1 MIIET
6 TKKEKK
12 KNEKQTHEL
21 DLKKKGKIKSIV
33 CVFFFALQVTMY
45 DIVVRDVKR
54 KGRST

>member
-1 MIIET
+1 L
-6 TKKEKK
+6 KQPKRKRK

-54 KGRST
+54 KRRST